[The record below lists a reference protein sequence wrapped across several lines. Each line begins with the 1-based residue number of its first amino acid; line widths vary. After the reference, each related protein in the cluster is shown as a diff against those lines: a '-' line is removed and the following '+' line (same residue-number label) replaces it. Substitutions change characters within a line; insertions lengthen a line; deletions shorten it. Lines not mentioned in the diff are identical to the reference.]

1 MLVALVLLREVQDR
15 MEEARNRN
23 RDHDRDEE
31 ESTDSN
37 LFMVD

>member
-23 RDHDRDEE
+23 HDRDEE

>member
-15 MEEARNRN
+15 MDEARNRD
-23 RDHDRDEE
+23 RDHDPDEE